1 MRLSS
6 SNPTH
11 FRRTSF
17 IAALSILLM
26 ACPSVWALDP
36 AKSIFQYNCQNWT
49 RLSGLPADRITSVT
63 QTSDGYIWLG
73 SQNGLIRFDGSEFKV
88 VPIDLPEAHGQDVG
102 ALCRTPD
109 GRLSFSIING
119 GWGNYDGQKFAVIGD
134 DQWTSPDA
142 NSNIIFVSSDGT
154 TWSGSVRGWAR
165 WVRGHP
171 EESQSDGQLG
181 AVLTFSEDAAGRVW
195 MGTAERG
202 LFFWS
207 DKRFNRFPDAD
218 LQSQN
223 IYSVAV
229 DSAGDIWVGTARGL
243 YHYGPKFDR
252 KEILFPADQTN
263 VLLVDRHERLWIG
276 TNEHGLGRYENGGFR
291 FLQKSDGLGN
301 DTVKALFEDA
311 EGSMWVAT
319 LGGLSQLTDL
329 KFPIYSSKEGLVS
342 GSATGV
348 AASHRGGLWISTST
362 GASYFDGRTATNYTD
377 PTLLPNNYTRRVWE
391 AANGDV
397 YLCDGSKNINVI
409 SNGKL
414 VTRYANALWPEA
426 FAEDAEGVIAGIG
439 PNLVRLVNGRIEPY
453 VFNGEKPAFDWINN
467 LHFTKDHVLWVA
479 TNNGLFRIKDA
490 RFHRWSTVDGLS
502 SNRIH
507 FVFEDIDGALWLGL
521 PTGLIRFKQDH
532 FTQITYEDGLP
543 DSRIYSLVPDDRGF
557 FWMASGRGIL
567 CVARQNLAD
576 FADRKISRIDCVT
589 YDGLESVKVT
599 DRTDQGFSACK
610 TADGRIWFPN
620 PRGVVM
626 IDPAHHFTNQ
636 VRPRVYVQRINVNGV
651 DQPPGQSASLN
662 PSQRNVDFFFTALSF
677 IAPKKVHV
685 RYQLEGYDVAWIEAG
700 THRSASYRNLE
711 PGHYRFHV
719 QAANVDGV
727 WNTDGDTYSIDL
739 PPPFHRTLWFYALCG
754 LAGVLLLIAV
764 YWLKVRRMQA
774 VQKRLQSE
782 NDRLEASVRRRT
794 EELASSL
801 SLLQATLDS
810 TADGILAIQFSGAI
824 ASHNRQF
831 AEMWNIPP
839 ESMLHANDQTLR
851 DLCAAQVKDPE
862 RFLKRTNESKEV
874 EAFDII
880 ELKDGRIFERYC
892 RPQSVDG
899 KSVGV
904 VINFRDIT
912 GRKRAEAA
920 IAEAS
925 ALLDSLLANTLDVI
939 YFKDCESRFVRYSD
953 SILPLYGATDR
964 DGLKGKS
971 DFDLFP
977 EERARIYFEEE
988 QEIIRT
994 GRPQIDKL
1002 ERTVNAA
1009 GQPAWNMVTKLPW
1022 KDINGRIIG
1031 TFGVAR
1037 DVTALKE
1044 TESRLAYERDLLRAL
1059 MDSSPDQIYFK
1070 DRKSRFI
1077 RCSQT
1082 LAADFRVSSS
1092 AEVIGKTDF
1101 DFFAEEHARP
1111 AFEDEQEIIRT
1122 GKPLIGK
1129 VEKEVWRDGRVG
1141 WVLTSKM
1148 PLHNNTGE
1156 IIGTIGISKDITE
1169 LKLAEAKLAD
1179 VHRQLLETSRQ
1190 AGMAEVATSVLHN
1203 VGNVLNSVNVSAT
1216 LVSDQIRDSKATFVP
1231 KVGALLQANST
1242 RLAEFFTTDPKG
1254 KKLPSYL
1261 STLGDELLSEQA
1273 TITTELGHLRKN
1285 IEHIKEI
1292 VSMQQSFAKVS
1303 GVSETIPLVELI
1315 DDAVRINASAL
1326 TRHEVELIRDYQAR
1340 PEISIERHKLMQ
1352 ILVNLIRN
1360 AKYACD
1366 ESGRSDKQM
1375 IIRTS
1380 QHGDRIRIE
1389 VIDNGVG
1396 IPAENLTRIFAHGFT
1411 TRKEGHGFGLHSG
1424 ALVAKEL
1431 GGSLAAHSRGPG
1443 LGATFTIDLPLNPA

>member
-1 MRLSS
+1 
-6 SNPTH
+6 
-11 FRRTSF
+11 
-17 IAALSILLM
+17 
-26 ACPSVWALDP
+26 
-36 AKSIFQYNCQNWT
+36 
-49 RLSGLPADRITSVT
+49 
-63 QTSDGYIWLG
+63 
-73 SQNGLIRFDGSEFKV
+73 
-88 VPIDLPEAHGQDVG
+88 
-102 ALCRTPD
+102 
-109 GRLSFSIING
+109 
-119 GWGNYDGQKFAVIGD
+119 
-134 DQWTSPDA
+134 
-142 NSNIIFVSSDGT
+142 
-154 TWSGSVRGWAR
+154 
-165 WVRGHP
+165 
-171 EESQSDGQLG
+171 
-181 AVLTFSEDAAGRVW
+181 
-195 MGTAERG
+195 
-202 LFFWS
+202 
-207 DKRFNRFPDAD
+207 
-218 LQSQN
+218 
-223 IYSVAV
+223 VAV
-229 DSAGDIWVGTARGL
+229 DPAGDIWVGTGRGL

-263 VLLVDRHERLWIG
+263 VLLVDRHDRLWIG
-276 TNEHGLGRYENGGFR
+276 TNEHGVGRYENGAFR
-291 FLQKSDGLGN
+291 FLQKNDGLGN
-301 DTVKALFEDA
+301 DNVKALFEDA
-311 EGSMWVAT
+311 EGNLWIAT
-319 LGGLSQLTDL
+319 LGGLSQLTDV
-329 KFPIYSSKEGLVS
+329 KFPIFSSKEGLVA

-362 GASYFDGRTATNYTD
+362 GASYFDGHTAANYTD
-377 PTLLPNNYTRRVWE
+377 PSLLPNNYTRRIWE

-397 YLCDGSKNINVI
+397 YLCDGSKNITVV

-414 VTRYANALWPEA
+414 VTRYTNALWPEA
-426 FAEDAEGVIAGIG
+426 FTEDAESVIAGIG
-439 PNLVRLVNGRIEPY
+439 PNLVRLIDGKIEPY

-467 LHFTKDHVLWVA
+467 LYLTKENVLWAA
-479 TNNGLFRIKDA
+479 TNNGLFRIENGQF
-490 RFHRWSTVDGLS
+490 RHWSMVDGLS

-507 FVFEDIDGALWLGL
+507 FVLEDSDKSLWLGL
-521 PTGLIRFKQDH
+521 PTGLIRFKQEH
-532 FTQITYEDGLP
+532 FTQITYEDGLA
-543 DSRIYSLVPDDRGF
+543 DSRIYSIVPDDRGF

-567 CVARQNLAD
+567 RVARQNLTD
-576 FADRKISRIDCVT
+576 FADRKISRIDCVAF
-589 YDGLESVKVT
+589 DGLESVKFT

-626 IDPAHHFTNQ
+626 IDPARYFTNQ
-636 VRPRVYVQRINVNGV
+636 VPPRVYVQKINVNGV
-651 DQPPGQSASLN
+651 DQPPGQMASLD
-662 PSQRNVDFFFTALSF
+662 PRQRNVDFFFTALSF
-677 IAPKKVHV
+677 IAPKKIQV
-685 RYQLEGYDVAWIEAG
+685 RYQLEGYDPAWVDAG
-700 THRSASYRNLE
+700 VHRSASYRNLQ
-711 PGHYRFHV
+711 PGNYRFRV

-739 PPPFHRTLWFYALCG
+739 PPPFHRTFWFYGLCV
-754 LAGVLLLIAV
+754 LAGALLLMAV
-764 YWLKVRRMQA
+764 YWLKVRRMHA
-774 VQKRLQSE
+774 VQKKLQSE
-782 NDRLEASVRRRT
+782 NDRLEESVRRRT
-794 EELASSL
+794 DELASSL

-810 TADGILAIQFSGAI
+810 TGDGILAIQFSGAI

-831 AEMWNIPP
+831 GEMWSIPP
-839 ESMLHANDQTLR
+839 ESMRHANDRTVR
-851 DLCAAQVKDPE
+851 DLCAAQVKDPAQ
-862 RFLKRTNESKEV
+862 FLKRIDEIHDSNQT
-874 EAFDII
+874 EAFDVI

-892 RPQSVDG
+892 RPQRLDG
-899 KSVGV
+899 QCVGV

-912 GRKRAEAA
+912 GRKRAEAT

-925 ALLDSLLANTLDVI
+925 ALLESLLANTLDVI
-939 YFKDCESRFVRYSD
+939 YFKDCNSRLVRYSD

-977 EERARIYFEEE
+977 EERARAYFEEE

-994 GRPQIDKL
+994 GTPQIDKL
-1002 ERTVNAA
+1002 ERAVNAA
-1009 GQPAWNMVTKLPW
+1009 GEPTWNMVTKLPW

-1077 RCSQT
+1077 RCSQ
-1082 LAADFRVSSS
+1082 AQANNCHVSSS
-1092 AEVIGKTDF
+1092 AEIIGRTDF
-1101 DFFAEEHARP
+1101 DFFAEEHARR
-1111 AFEDEQEIIRT
+1111 AFEDEQEIIRS

-1129 VEKEVWRDGRVG
+1129 VEKEVWRDGRTG

-1148 PLHNNTGE
+1148 PLRNNTGE

-1169 LKLAEAKLAD
+1169 LKLAEAKLAE

-1254 KKLPSYL
+1254 RKLPSYL
-1261 STLGDELLSEQA
+1261 ATLGDELLSEQA

-1303 GVSETIPLVELI
+1303 GVSETVPLAELI

-1326 TRHEVELIRDYQAR
+1326 TRHQVELIRDYQVR

-1366 ESGRSDKQM
+1366 DSGREDKQM

-1380 QHGDRIRIE
+1380 QHGDRIQIQ

-1431 GGSLAAHSRGPG
+1431 GGSLVAQSRGPG
-1443 LGATFTIDLPLNPA
+1443 LGATFTIDLPLNGA